1 MCFRTFV
8 AIKVPWM
15 FNFWCNKNTLN
26 YQCHRSDVWHQYKKP
41 DSVNQRRWLI
51 KKQSHSLN
59 DICVKFCYNRS
70 ISKNNIL
77 QPPTHI
83 ILFQV
88 ELLIGEHWP
97 LLFANASYSLW
108 LSPRPKFKKLFDCQS
123 IHAHRVSECIIL

>member
-15 FNFWCNKNTLN
+15 FNFWSNKNTLN

-41 DSVNQRRWLI
+41 DSVNQRPWLI

-59 DICVKFCYNRS
+59 DICVKFCYNQS

-83 ILFQV
+83 ILFKLSYKLSVNIGLFCLRMPPTAFDYHRGPNSRNSLTINQFM
-88 ELLIGEHWP
+88 LIEWV
-97 LLFANASYSLW
+97 N
-108 LSPRPKFKKLFDCQS
+108 
-123 IHAHRVSECIIL
+123 V